1 MLFKTLISTL
11 LLLLVACDNRQG
23 ASAGF
28 SGTPDEPAELYIHHR
43 PDHIPD
49 GLLAAFEKETGIK
62 IHHDLFDTQEE
73 LDARLANQQTGYDIV
88 VPAASFTKAQI
99 SKGLFLPL
107 DKAQA
112 PGLAQLDGGVM
123 AAIAQAD
130 PGNRHLVP
138 WTWSFTTVGINRA
151 QVTSALAGQP
161 LPANI
166 WELVFNPAYTRK
178 LKGCGI
184 AYRNSAPDILPAA
197 LHYLGLN
204 PYSDTSA
211 DYQTAA
217 RMLAQV
223 RPDIGKFT
231 SSVIDELSEKRACVV
246 IGWASEINR
255 AADRVREGGAAE
267 RIEALLPG
275 NGVLA
280 FFDTLAIPADAP
292 HPNNAHKFIEFV
304 QRPENAALLV
314 ADLGYSTGSVAA
326 RKLVKADVANN
337 PSVFLPENHA
347 GKIIPL
353 RQLSGDAAD
362 AAEQVFATLRSGV
375 SSPGAKAP

>member
-11 LLLLVACDNRQG
+11 LLFLAACDSRQD
-23 ASAGF
+23 AAAGF
-28 SGTPDEPAELYIHHR
+28 SAMPDEPAELYIHSR
-43 PDHIPD
+43 PDHLPE

-62 IHHDLFDTQEE
+62 VHHDLFDTQEE
-73 LDARLANQQTGYDIV
+73 LDARLANQQTGYDLV
-88 VPAASFTKAQI
+88 VPDASFARAQI
-99 SKGLFLPL
+99 GKGLFLPL
-107 DKAQA
+107 DPARA
-112 PGLAQLDGGVM
+112 PGLAQLDGSVM

-138 WTWSFTTVGINRA
+138 WAWSFTTVGINHA
-151 QVTSALAGQP
+151 KVKNALAGQP
-161 LPANI
+161 LPANS
-166 WELVFNPAYTRK
+166 WELVFNPLYTRK
-178 LKGCGI
+178 LKDCGI
-184 AYRNSAPDILPAA
+184 VYRSSAADILPAA
-197 LHYLGLN
+197 LQYLGLN

-211 DYQTAA
+211 DYHTAA

-223 RPDIGKFT
+223 RPDIKKFT
-231 SSVIDELSEKRACVV
+231 SGVTDDLAESRACVV

-255 AADRVREGGAAE
+255 AADQVRDGGGSE

-292 HPNNAHKFIEFV
+292 HPGNAHKFIEFFL
-304 QRPENAALLV
+304 RPENAALMV
-314 ADLGYSTGSVAA
+314 TDLGYGTGSVAA
-326 RKLVKADVANN
+326 QKLLKADVANN
-337 PSVFLPENHA
+337 PSVFLPESHA

-362 AAEQVFATLRSGV
+362 AAEQVFATFLSGV
-375 SSPGAKAP
+375 SSPRAKAP